1 MQDTDTVFNMF
12 LLNCRSLS
20 KHTAELSCL
29 LMDEDPDVLF
39 LTETWMQPDSD
50 PDLVQ
55 VLPPGFSLHRLDRAI
70 GKGGGI
76 AIFKSRFLCRTFGSP
91 LSACENLHFSI
102 EFSPTV
108 SMKGLLIYR
117 PPGPLGQ
124 FCNSLLEM
132 ASKLGSTTA
141 NLIILGDLN
150 IHFDDLTNTVA
161 SDLLLDLVALQL
173 TQSITSD
180 SL

>member
-1 MQDTDTVFNMF
+1 M
-12 LLNCRSLS
+12 
-20 KHTAELSCL
+20 AELSCL
-29 LMDEDPDVLF
+29 LMDEDPDVLL

-50 PDLVQ
+50 PNLVQ
-55 VLPPGFSLHRLDRAI
+55 VLAPGFSLHRLDGAI

-76 AIFKSRFLCRTFGSP
+76 AIIFKSRFLCRTFRSP
-91 LSACENLHFSI
+91 LSDCENLHFSI
-102 EFSPTV
+102 ELSPTV

-150 IHFDDLTNTVA
+150 IHFDDLTNIVA
-161 SDLLLDLVALQL
+161 SDRLLDLVALQL